1 MENIRHIFFDL
12 DNTLWDYRRNAKI
25 ILAKLFEEFQIQEKY
40 AFSFNEFYPFYYES
54 NESLWADLRDQ
65 KVTKEELRDRRFP
78 EAFRNMGIPNPDFAM
93 DFEERF
99 VNEVTQSNYLVE
111 GAEELLEYLQYK
123 YSIHILTNG
132 FEEVT
137 HRKIENSIIRNYVKT
152 ITTAE
157 SAGVPKPDPIA
168 FQTALNN
175 AGVEKENSLYIGD
188 DWIAD
193 MVGASRFGM
202 KAIFFNPLNE
212 NHLWIE
218 EVPVVEKLI
227 DLKNYL

>member
-111 GAEELLEYLQYK
+111 GAEKLLEYLQYK
-123 YSIHILTNG
+123 YSIHILSNG